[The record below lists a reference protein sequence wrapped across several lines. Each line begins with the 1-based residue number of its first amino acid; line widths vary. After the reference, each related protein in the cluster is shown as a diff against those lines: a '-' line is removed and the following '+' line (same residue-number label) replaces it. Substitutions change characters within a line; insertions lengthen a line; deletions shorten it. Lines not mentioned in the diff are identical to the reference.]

1 MGVITIFLIWTFYLK
16 CHMMCLSVVVLC
28 YRITCWWLCNKRFC
42 NKKGHYLCQTLYF
55 SIYLYLL
62 QFLLWMSYSSEYRS
76 FPFLI
81 KCITVDFIFLHAIV
95 NEIVV
100 LISLSDIL
108 LLVYKTI
115 YFSILIL
122 YPYWFYSLTEFVDEF

>member
-1 MGVITIFLIWTFYLK
+1 MFVVKFISKNFILFDTIANADK
-16 CHMMCLSVVVLC
+16 
-28 YRITCWWLCNKRFC
+28 
-42 NKKGHYLCQTLYF
+42 
-55 SIYLYLL
+55 
-62 QFLLWMSYSSEYRS
+62 
-76 FPFLI
+76 
-81 KCITVDFIFLHAIV
+81 
-95 NEIVV
+95 IVV